1 MKIELL
7 GRLGEQAGYVDVP
20 EDVPEV
26 IAIHARHFVLDPAKF
41 YDGAKYVE
49 CDFVRI
55 ERRAEGAR
63 GGPENRRAAG
73 A

>member
-7 GRLGEQAGYVDVP
+7 GRLGEQAGTVDVP
-20 EDVPEV
+20 EPSPEV
-26 IAIHARHFVLDPAKF
+26 VAVHARYFVLDRTKF

-49 CDFVRI
+49 CNFERI

-63 GGPENRRAAG
+63 GTAENRKAAG

>member
-1 MKIELL
+1 MQVEIL
-7 GRLGEQAGYVDVP
+7 GRLGEFAGYVDVP
-20 EDVPEV
+20 AELPEV
-26 IAIHARHFVLDPAKF
+26 IAIHARHFVLDRTKF

-49 CDFVRI
+49 CNFERI

-63 GGPENRRAAG
+63 GTAEDRKAAG